1 MAIPRFTRFY
11 SFRLDRFLS
20 ELGQDSEEIMIYCLG
35 ENWRSERVC
44 DSRIKFNEKL
54 NLNLSEDDNV
64 FFSVN
69 KIKLAWILLKRES
82 ILDEILN

>member
-54 NLNLSEDDNV
+54 NLNISESENLID
-64 FFSVN
+64 SAK

-82 ILDEILN
+82 ILDEILD

>member
-1 MAIPRFTRFY
+1 MARFTTFY
-11 SFRLDRFLS
+11 CFRLDGFLS

-35 ENWRSERVC
+35 ENWRSERVPE
-44 DSRIKFNEKL
+44 SRIKFNEKL

>member
-1 MAIPRFTRFY
+1 MIVSSFSSFY
-11 SFRLDRFLS
+11 NYRLDRFLF

-35 ENWRSERVC
+35 ENWKSERVC
-44 DSRIKFNEKL
+44 DSRIKFNKKL
-54 NLNLSEDDNV
+54 NLNLCEEENI
-64 FFSVN
+64 FFSVK